1 MNTKNMLG
9 AAVLIAVLGT
19 TGCTATVDPASRAA
33 YLDIMCTHEEHA
45 QAFYE
50 VQATYDFAQIR
61 RAAGPLS
68 EAELA
73 AANALVGVDWDP
85 SIVGHIPAISASL
98 RATSELWADIALRG
112 TSSVAPSPEVVD
124 AGGAARDAV
133 EAALQIDFPL
143 ACSER

>member
-1 MNTKNMLG
+1 MVTKILVG
-9 AAVLIAVLGT
+9 AAALIAVLGVN
-19 TGCTATVDPASRAA
+19 GCSATVDPASRAA
-33 YLDIMCTHEEHA
+33 YLDIMCAHEEAAHA
-45 QAFYE
+45 FFE
-50 VQATYDFAQIR
+50 VQATYDMAQIR

-68 EAELA
+68 EAELT

-112 TSSVAPSPEVVD
+112 TSSVAPSVEVVE
-124 AGGAARDAV
+124 AGGAAREAV